1 MGFIFVGLVDRYS
14 LEDLESTIVNDDSD
28 EEERILSGSNP
39 RVYESS
45 RIRGSTLSSN
55 SQYVHDVNV
64 SRWAAYVDYIFV

>member
-1 MGFIFVGLVDRYS
+1 M
-14 LEDLESTIVNDDSD
+14 IVNDDSD

-45 RIRGSTLSSN
+45 RIRGSTLSSD

>member
-1 MGFIFVGLVDRYS
+1 LGFIFVDLVDRYS

-64 SRWAAYVDYIFV
+64 TR